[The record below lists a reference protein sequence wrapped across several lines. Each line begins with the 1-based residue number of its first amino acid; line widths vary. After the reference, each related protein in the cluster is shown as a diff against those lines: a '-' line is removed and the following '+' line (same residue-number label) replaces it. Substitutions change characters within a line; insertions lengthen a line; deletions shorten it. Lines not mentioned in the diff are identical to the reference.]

1 MPVKG
6 PDGRMYD
13 MLVANAT
20 NKRLQVWR
28 RLAYKTSSGKKGLT
42 KAGLKKH
49 HGKLVSVK
57 ASKAA
62 KRLGTLK
69 KWMKKEGVVV
79 KKGTFG
85 LQKVG
90 TTATAAGSH
99 KRRKSHKRHKRR
111 KSCRY
116 KRSARHGK
124 RHKGEYKHCR
134 RRGTR
139 RRRRR

>member
-1 MPVKG
+1 MPQIKDYRFG
-6 PDGRMYD
+6 DALRIK
-13 MLVANAT
+13 LV
-20 NKRLQVWR
+20 LE
-28 RLAYKTSSGKKGLT
+28 KKGLT
-42 KAGLKKH
+42 KAGLFKKH

-85 LQKVG
+85 LQTVG
-90 TTATAAGSH
+90 KTM
-99 KRRKSHKRHKRR
+99 KRRARGSRRKKRRKRR

-116 KRSARHGK
+116 KRRTKTGLNVPENINIAAAAVAVAVAK
-124 RHKGEYKHCR
+124 Y
-134 RRGTR
+134 
-139 RRRRR
+139 